1 MKVGVVGNGFV
12 GRAMTLLRPGVDVLV
27 WDIDPNKC
35 EPFNLTFE
43 QFVND
48 VELIFVA
55 VPTPM
60 NPDGTCHLN
69 IVRSVVNKI
78 KEHDYEKQIVL
89 RSTVPPGTCDSMD
102 VSFMPEFLTEKNWA
116 HDFKNCE
123 QWIIGTDNTLIYN
136 KIKTIFSQ
144 AKSSDSVVNDKIIQT
159 TPAEAEMIKYVKNCY
174 LATKVSFFNEIHN
187 TCQAANIN
195 FENVRSVACE
205 DTRIGPGHST
215 VPGHDGKMGYGGT
228 CFPKDM
234 NALTKFMEQ
243 HNVVSHVLSGA
254 VIRNETIDRVEKD
267 WLCDTGRAAI

>member
-78 KEHDYEKQIVL
+78 KELDYEKHIVL

-144 AKSSDSVVNDKIIQT
+144 AKSSDSVVNDNIIQT

-174 LATKVSFFNEIHN
+174 LATKVSFFNEIYN

-205 DTRIGPGHST
+205 DSRIGTGHST

-267 WLCDTGRAAI
+267 WLSDTGRAAI